1 MTLFGRREATRERF
15 YCNRRLPFT
24 MKVCRWCPAGRPT
37 GTLFGNAFLERFF
50 DEWGVVMVWWWEG
63 CFRGFLDTLSSI
75 STSISSKEAPRWVS
89 AVMPLPGAFQR
100 AFQRVFLP
108 VVTRCRGRPGPR
120 RPQPTVASRPKGVLL
135 VLGDD
140 FYDGDC
146 NRRLPITRKMCR
158 WCPARLAGRPSQ
170 TLHG

>member
-1 MTLFGRREATRERF
+1 MCPNGR
-15 YCNRRLPFT
+15 
-24 MKVCRWCPAGRPT
+24 PAGRVSHV
-37 GTLFGNAFLERFF
+37 TLFGNAFLERFF

-135 VLGDD
+135 V
-140 FYDGDC
+140 YA
-146 NRRLPITRKMCR
+146 T
-158 WCPARLAGRPSQ
+158 
-170 TLHG
+170 